1 LTALERTGRLA
12 AIVTQNIDG
21 LHQKAGS
28 NPASVIELH
37 GTTHVVRCLRCGAEA
52 PAAEVQSE
60 LAASAGE
67 PRCRRCG
74 GPQRAATILFGEAL
88 PAAALQQAVA
98 AARQSDLMLVV
109 GTSLVVN
116 PAARLPSLAKQAG
129 AKLAIVNRTET
140 PLDDAA
146 DLLVRGDAGPA
157 LAAAVASL
165 PEIAAER

>member
-1 LTALERTGRLA
+1 
-12 AIVTQNIDG
+12 
-21 LHQKAGS
+21 
-28 NPASVIELH
+28 
-37 GTTHVVRCLRCGAEA
+37 
-52 PAAEVQSE
+52 
-60 LAASAGE
+60 
-67 PRCRRCG
+67 
-74 GPQRAATILFGEAL
+74 
-88 PAAALQQAVA
+88 
-98 AARQSDLMLVV
+98 MLVV